1 MSRTDVP
8 DAGLRAVARV
18 RAIRE
23 RDSLL
28 GLQTSLAEEQ
38 QAQQRV
44 IGLEGRLATWS
55 APEGATSTFL
65 AARAAGLALAV
76 EARLA
81 HTAAETAHTF
91 TLASQDHWRRDKT
104 RLSAVERLLERRATE
119 RRAEAARREARESD
133 ELASVRWLRDHA
145 VEGPHSTPQ
154 DATS

>member
-1 MSRTDVP
+1 MSRIEH
-8 DAGLRAVARV
+8 DAGLHAVARV

-28 GLQTSLAEEQ
+28 GLQASRAEEQ

-44 IGLEGRLATWS
+44 VDTESRLASWS
-55 APEGATSTFL
+55 APEGTTSAFL
-65 AARAAGLALAV
+65 AARASGLALAH

-81 HTAAETAHTF
+81 RTAAETARTF

-104 RLSAVERLLERRATE
+104 RLSAVERLLEQRATE

-133 ELASVRWLRDHA
+133 ELASVRWLRDHM
-145 VEGPHSTPQ
+145 TPQ
-154 DATS
+154 EVPS

>member
-1 MSRTDVP
+1 VSTQH

-28 GLQTSLAEEQ
+28 GLQASLAEEQ
-38 QAQQRV
+38 QAHQRV
-44 IGLEGRLATWS
+44 LGLEGRLAGWS

-65 AARAAGLALAV
+65 AARAAGMALAV

-81 HTAAETAHTF
+81 RTAAETAHTF

-104 RLSAVERLLERRATE
+104 RLSAVERLLERRAAE
-119 RRAEAARREARESD
+119 RRAEADRRDARESD
-133 ELASVRWLRDHA
+133 ELASVRWLRDH
-145 VEGPHSTPQ
+145 VTPQ
-154 DATS
+154 EVPS

>member
-1 MSRTDVP
+1 MSRMQH
-8 DAGLRAVARV
+8 DAGLHAVARV

-23 RDSLL
+23 RDSML
-28 GLQTSLAEEQ
+28 GLQASIAEEQ

-44 IGLEGRLATWS
+44 VDLESRLASWS
-55 APEGATSTFL
+55 APEGTTSAFL
-65 AARAAGLALAV
+65 AARASGLALAH

-81 HTAAETAHTF
+81 RTAAETAHTF

-133 ELASVRWLRDHA
+133 ELASVRWLRDHVA
-145 VEGPHSTPQ
+145 PQEATP
-154 DATS
+154 

>member
-1 MSRTDVP
+1 MSTQH

-28 GLQTSLAEEQ
+28 GLQASLAEEQ
-38 QAQQRV
+38 QAHQRV
-44 IGLEGRLATWS
+44 LGLEDRLAGWS

-65 AARAAGLALAV
+65 AARAAGMALAV

-81 HTAAETAHTF
+81 RTAAETAHTF

-104 RLSAVERLLERRATE
+104 RLSAVERLLDRRAAE
-119 RRAEAARREARESD
+119 RRAEAARLDARESD
-133 ELASVRWLRDHA
+133 ELASVRWLRDHTT
-145 VEGPHSTPQ
+145 TPQ
-154 DATS
+154 EETS